1 VSDKRSVLD
10 ALSAAEKAAV
20 LDELLAARPD
30 LRQPAEAYAA
40 QVMAGA
46 DRSAVAG
53 DVEDALLGLG
63 IEELDTRAGYRPGR
77 GYVHPAEA
85 AVRSWTRP
93 CNPSWT
99 TFTAGPAVAY
109 DPQPPDLP
117 RASCSAC
124 TIAVTATP
132 RRCWSTVRT
141 TRPCARQ
148 VW

>member
-1 VSDKRSVLD
+1 MSDKRSALD
-10 ALSAAEKAAV
+10 TLSAAEKATV

-30 LRQPAEAYAA
+30 LRDLAEACAA
-40 QVMAGA
+40 QVMTDA
-46 DRSAVAG
+46 DRAAVAD
-53 DVEDALLGLG
+53 DVEDALQGLD
-63 IEELDTRAGYRPGR
+63 IEELNTRAGYRPGR

-85 AVRSWTRP
+85 AEKSWTRP

-99 TFTAGPAVAY
+99 TFSAGPASAR
-109 DPQPPDLP
+109 DPQPSNLP

-124 TIAVTATP
+124 TTAATATP

-141 TRPCARQ
+141 TRPSAHQ